1 MVRIHQILPYVFF
14 YSKRAVSNRAY
25 KKMSLF
31 WLASFAKIAFLMM
44 LLVIVPRLQV
54 ASAQN
59 AQQASEEGKR
69 VYEKSC
75 AHCHGTE
82 GRGDGSAAENLL
94 PKPRDF
100 TRGLYKIRST
110 EAGELPTDQD
120 LFDIIT
126 KGMPGSSMPGW
137 ETALSANERWEVVA
151 YIKTF
156 YDGFKEQEAPPR
168 QISLEGKIG
177 YAEESVDIGKGLY
190 TELGCVECH
199 GNVGRGDGTSAP
211 TLTDEWGFQTWPAN
225 LTQSWN
231 FRGGSEPEDI
241 FKRFIGGIAGSPMP
255 AFEGDS
261 FPGFGLT
268 AEESKRLTEL
278 DNKDEMTEAEEEE
291 SAQLYEKTDAAV
303 DLALNL
309 AEGTEL
315 SAEEQQIYAEA
326 MKVVYEKS
334 WHLTNYVKSLAPER
348 RPAPAIGNN
357 VLRSQYVAGALPAK
371 TDTAWDTLEPSH
383 FPLVGQVVI
392 EPRQFNPTID
402 SVNVKSFYND
412 TEVAFLFTWD
422 DRTHTTAEEDEETGN
437 MLEDA
442 LAIQFPVKV
451 PQGPTAPKPYFLW
464 GGRLP
469 VYLWQWEASAPDQ
482 VTELTAKGINSAEVQ
497 AAQSDIQAA
506 GSYTTGQYTLWVKRS
521 LKTDDK
527 KDLQLEPGVFVP
539 IAFSAWD
546 GANGDINTKRVI
558 SSWYAF
564 VLEPVPSSKRFIYP
578 PLVALLSV
586 GLLLGLRG
594 FVQRRNSEE

>member
-1 MVRIHQILPYVFF
+1 MIRRYQNTIFLTLLL
-14 YSKRAVSNRAY
+14 A
-25 KKMSLF
+25 
-31 WLASFAKIAFLMM
+31 LASVFS
-44 LLVIVPRLQV
+44 V
-54 ASAQN
+54 ADAQN
-59 AQQASEEGKR
+59 APEASEEGKR

-94 PKPRDF
+94 PRPRDF

-110 EAGELPTDQD
+110 ETGQVPTDQD

-126 KGMPGSSMPGW
+126 EGMPGTSMPGW
-137 ETALSANERWEVVA
+137 ETSLSANERWEVVA

-156 YDGFKEQEAPPR
+156 YDGFKENTAPR
-168 QISLEGKIG
+168 QIDLSGKIA
-177 YAEESVDIGKGLY
+177 YAEQSIETGKALY

-225 LTQSWN
+225 LAQGWT
-231 FRGGSEPEDI
+231 FRGGSETEDI

-261 FPGFGLT
+261 FLHFGLT
-268 AEESKRLTEL
+268 SEESKRLTEL
-278 DNKDEMTEAEEEE
+278 ENKDEMTEAEDEE
-291 SAQLYEKTDAAV
+291 SAAFYEKMDAAV
-303 DLALNL
+303 DIALRIT
-309 AEGTEL
+309 EGETL
-315 SAEEQQIYAEA
+315 NAADRQSFNNA

-334 WHLTNYVKSLAPER
+334 WHLANYVKSLSPEK
-348 RPAPAIGNN
+348 RPEPAIGNN
-357 VLRSQYVAGALPAK
+357 ALRSQYIGGELPALG
-371 TDTAWDTLEPSH
+371 DAAWETLKASY
-383 FPLVGQVVI
+383 FPLVGQVI
-392 EPRQFNPTID
+392 LEPRQFNPTID

-412 TEVAFLFTWD
+412 NEVAFLFTWD
-422 DRTHTTAEEDEETGN
+422 DRTHTTASEDEETGK

-442 LAIQFPVKV
+442 VAIQFPVKV

-469 VYLWQWEASAPDQ
+469 VYLWYWKASAPEQ
-482 VTELTAKGINSAEVQ
+482 VTELTAKGISNAEVQ
-497 AAQSDIQAA
+497 AVQSDLQAE
-506 GSYTTGQYTLWVKRS
+506 GTYTDGQYNLWVKRA

-546 GANGDINTKRVI
+546 GANGDVEAKRVI
-558 SSWYAF
+558 SSWYTF
-564 VLEPVPSSKRFIYP
+564 VLEPVPSARRFIYP

-586 GLLLGLRG
+586 GALFGLRG
-594 FVQRRNSEE
+594 FARRRNS

>member
-1 MVRIHQILPYVFF
+1 MIRRYQNTIFLTLLL
-14 YSKRAVSNRAY
+14 A
-25 KKMSLF
+25 
-31 WLASFAKIAFLMM
+31 LASVFS
-44 LLVIVPRLQV
+44 V
-54 ASAQN
+54 ADAQN
-59 AQQASEEGKR
+59 TPEASEEGKR

-94 PKPRDF
+94 PRPRDF

-110 EAGELPTDQD
+110 EAGQLPTDQD

-126 KGMPGSSMPGW
+126 EGMPGSSMPGW
-137 ETALSANERWEVVA
+137 ETALSANERWEVTA

-156 YDGFKEQEAPPR
+156 YEGFKENTAPR
-168 QISLEGKIG
+168 QIDLSSKIAYSEQSVETGK
-177 YAEESVDIGKGLY
+177 ALY

-225 LTQSWN
+225 LAQGWT
-231 FRGGSEPEDI
+231 FRGGGETEDI

-261 FPGFGLT
+261 FLHFGLT
-268 AEESKRLTEL
+268 SEESKRLTEL
-278 DNKDEMTEAEEEE
+278 ENKDETTEAEDEE
-291 SAQLYEKTDAAV
+291 SAAFYEKMDVAV
-303 DLALNL
+303 DIALRIT
-309 AEGTEL
+309 EGDTL
-315 SAEEQQIYAEA
+315 NAADRQTFDNA

-334 WHLTNYVKSLAPER
+334 WHLANYVKSLSPEK

-357 VLRSQYVAGALPAK
+357 VLRAQYVNGELPALG
-371 TDTAWDTLEPSH
+371 DAAWETLKSSY
-383 FPLVGQVVI
+383 FPLVGQVIV

-402 SVNVKSFYND
+402 SVNVKSFYNNN
-412 TEVAFLFTWD
+412 EVVFLFTWD
-422 DRTHTTAEEDEETGN
+422 DRTHTTALTDEETGKV
-437 MLEDA
+437 LEDA

-469 VYLWQWEASAPDQ
+469 VYLWHWKASAPEQ
-482 VTELTAKGINSAEVQ
+482 VTELTAKGINNAEVQ
-497 AAQSDIQAA
+497 AVQSDIQAQ
-506 GSYTTGQYTLWVKRS
+506 GTYTTGQYNLWVKRA

-527 KDLQLEPGVFVP
+527 KDLQIEPGVFVP

-546 GANGDINTKRVI
+546 GANGDVEAKRVI
-558 SSWYAF
+558 SSWYTF
-564 VLEPVPSSKRFIYP
+564 VLEPVPSSRRFIYP

-586 GLLLGLRG
+586 GALFGLRG
-594 FVQRRNSEE
+594 FVRRRNS

>member
-1 MVRIHQILPYVFF
+1 MRTRNISLLMLIFGMVVGP
-14 YSKRAVSNRAY
+14 
-25 KKMSLF
+25 
-31 WLASFAKIAFLMM
+31 
-44 LLVIVPRLQV
+44 LLCTH
-54 ASAQN
+54 AQN
-59 AQQASEEGKR
+59 APEASERGKE
-69 VYEKSC
+69 VYEQSC
-75 AHCHGTE
+75 AQCHGTE

-126 KGMPGSSMPGW
+126 AGMPGSSMPGW
-137 ETALSANERWEVVA
+137 ETALNANDRWEVVA

-156 YDGFKEQEAPPR
+156 YDGFKEAETPPK
-168 QISLEGKIG
+168 QINLSGKIP
-177 YAEESVDIGKGLY
+177 YAEQSVETGKALY
-190 TELGCVECH
+190 IELGCVECH
-199 GNVGRGDGTSAP
+199 GDVGRGDGTSAP

-225 LTQSWN
+225 LAQGWN
-231 FRGGSEPEDI
+231 FRGGADTEDI

-268 AEESKRLTEL
+268 SEESSRMIEL

-291 SAQLYEKTDAAV
+291 SAQLYEKYDAAV
-303 DLALNL
+303 DIALNL

-315 SAEEQQIYAEA
+315 TAAEKQIYDDA
-326 MKVVYEKS
+326 MRVVYEKS
-334 WHLTNYVKSLAPER
+334 WHLANYVKSLMPEE
-348 RPAPAIGNN
+348 RPESAIGNN
-357 VLRSQYVAGALPAK
+357 VLRSQYVQGELPAM
-371 TDTAWDTLEPSH
+371 DNAAWETLEAGY
-383 FPLVGQVVI
+383 FPLVGQIII

-402 SVNVKSFYND
+402 AINVKSFYND

-422 DRTHTTAEEDEETGN
+422 DRTHTTGDETDEVTGKP
-437 MLEDA
+437 LEDA
-442 LAIQFPVKV
+442 LAVQFPVKV

-469 VYLWQWEASAPDQ
+469 VYLWHWKASAPEQ
-482 VTELTAKGINSAEVQ
+482 VTELTAKGMNNAEVQ
-497 AAQSDIQAA
+497 AAQGELQVQRT
-506 GSYTTGQYTLWVKRS
+506 YTNGQYKLWVKRA

-546 GANGDINTKRVI
+546 GANGDVDTKRVI
-558 SSWYAF
+558 TSWYTF

-578 PLVALLSV
+578 PLIAVLS
-586 GLLLGLRG
+586 LGLPLRFTRSRAAKK
-594 FVQRRNSEE
+594 FVKMTNNKYSISVVSVLKTDNR

>member
-1 MVRIHQILPYVFF
+1 MKNRNVVSLLMLILGTLCVLTLTY
-14 YSKRAVSNRAY
+14 
-25 KKMSLF
+25 
-31 WLASFAKIAFLMM
+31 
-44 LLVIVPRLQV
+44 
-54 ASAQN
+54 AQN
-59 AQQASEEGKR
+59 APEASEKGKE
-69 VYEKSC
+69 VYEQSC

-110 EAGELPTDQD
+110 ESGQLPTDQD

-126 KGMPGSSMPGW
+126 IGMPGSSMPGW
-137 ETALSANERWEVVA
+137 ETSLSADDRWEVVA

-156 YDGFKEQEAPPR
+156 YDGFTEGETPR
-168 QISLEGKIG
+168 EISLEGKIS
-177 YAEESVDIGKGLY
+177 YSEESVETGKGLY
-190 TELGCVECH
+190 VELGCVECH

-225 LTQSWN
+225 LAQSWN
-231 FRGGSEPEDI
+231 FRGGTDTEAI

-261 FPGFGLT
+261 FLHFGLT
-268 AEESKRLTEL
+268 VEESKRLTEL
-278 DNKDEMTEAEEEE
+278 ENKDEMTEAEEAE
-291 SAQLYEKTDAAV
+291 SEKFYEKMDIAV
-303 DLALNL
+303 DLALNRT
-309 AEGTEL
+309 EGIEL
-315 SAEEQQIYAEA
+315 SAAEQQTYDDA

-334 WHLTNYVKSLAPER
+334 WHLANYVKSLAPEK
-348 RPAPAIGNN
+348 RPESAIGKN
-357 VLRSQYVAGALPAK
+357 VLRSQYIQGELPGIDDA
-371 TDTAWDTLEPSH
+371 AWETLQSRY

-402 SVNVKSFYND
+402 SVNIKSFYND
-412 TEVAFLFTWD
+412 TTVAFLFTWD
-422 DRTHTTAEEDEETGN
+422 DRTHTTGDETDEATGKP
-437 MLEDA
+437 LEDA

-451 PQGPTAPKPYFLW
+451 PQGPTAPKPYFLG

-469 VYLWQWEASAPDQ
+469 VYLWQWKASTPDQ
-482 VTELTAKGINSAEVQ
+482 VTELTAKGINNAEVQ
-497 AAQSDIQAA
+497 EAQGELQTQSV
-506 GSYTTGQYTLWVKRS
+506 YTDGQYKLWVKRA

-546 GANGDINTKRVI
+546 GANGDIGTKRVM
-558 SSWYAF
+558 SSWYTF
-564 VLEPVPSSKRFIYP
+564 VLEPVPSSRRFVYP
-578 PLVALLSV
+578 PLIAILSL
-586 GLLLGLRG
+586 GLLFGLRG

>member
-1 MVRIHQILPYVFF
+1 MIRRYQNTIFLTLLL
-14 YSKRAVSNRAY
+14 A
-25 KKMSLF
+25 
-31 WLASFAKIAFLMM
+31 LASVFS
-44 LLVIVPRLQV
+44 V
-54 ASAQN
+54 ADAQN
-59 AQQASEEGKR
+59 APEASEEGKR

-94 PKPRDF
+94 PRPRDF

-110 EAGELPTDQD
+110 ETGQVPTDQD

-126 KGMPGSSMPGW
+126 EGMPGTSMPGW
-137 ETALSANERWEVVA
+137 ETSLSANERWEVVA

-156 YDGFKEQEAPPR
+156 YDGFKENTAPR
-168 QISLEGKIG
+168 QIDLSGKIA
-177 YAEESVDIGKGLY
+177 YAEQSIETGKALY

-225 LTQSWN
+225 LAQGWT
-231 FRGGSEPEDI
+231 FRGGSETEDI

-261 FPGFGLT
+261 FLHFGLT
-268 AEESKRLTEL
+268 SEESKRLTEL
-278 DNKDEMTEAEEEE
+278 ENKDEMTEAEDEE
-291 SAQLYEKTDAAV
+291 SAAFYEKMDAAV
-303 DLALNL
+303 DIALRIT
-309 AEGTEL
+309 EGETL
-315 SAEEQQIYAEA
+315 NAADRQSFNNA

-334 WHLTNYVKSLAPER
+334 WHLANYVKSLSPEK
-348 RPAPAIGNN
+348 RPEPAIGNN
-357 VLRSQYVAGALPAK
+357 ALRSQYIGGELPALG
-371 TDTAWDTLEPSH
+371 DAAWETLKASY
-383 FPLVGQVVI
+383 FPLVGQVI
-392 EPRQFNPTID
+392 LEPRQFNPTID

-412 TEVAFLFTWD
+412 NEVAFLFTWD
-422 DRTHTTAEEDEETGN
+422 DRTHTTASEDEETGK

-442 LAIQFPVKV
+442 VAIQFPVKV

-469 VYLWQWEASAPDQ
+469 VYLWYWKASAPEQ
-482 VTELTAKGINSAEVQ
+482 VTELTAKGISNAEVQ
-497 AAQSDIQAA
+497 AVQSDLQAE
-506 GSYTTGQYTLWVKRS
+506 GTYTDGQYNLWVKRA

-546 GANGDINTKRVI
+546 GANGDVEAKRVI
-558 SSWYAF
+558 SSWYTF
-564 VLEPVPSSKRFIYP
+564 VLEPVPSSRRFIYP

-586 GLLLGLRG
+586 GALFGLRG
-594 FVQRRNSEE
+594 FARRRNS

>member
-1 MVRIHQILPYVFF
+1 MIRRYQNTIFLTLLL
-14 YSKRAVSNRAY
+14 A
-25 KKMSLF
+25 
-31 WLASFAKIAFLMM
+31 LASVFS
-44 LLVIVPRLQV
+44 V
-54 ASAQN
+54 ADAQN
-59 AQQASEEGKR
+59 APEASEEGKR

-94 PKPRDF
+94 PRPRDF

-110 EAGELPTDQD
+110 ETGQLPTDQD

-126 KGMPGSSMPGW
+126 EGMPGSSMPGW
-137 ETALSANERWEVVA
+137 ETALSANERWEVTA

-156 YDGFKEQEAPPR
+156 YEGFKENTAPR
-168 QISLEGKIG
+168 QIDLSSKIAYSEQSVETGK
-177 YAEESVDIGKGLY
+177 ALY

-225 LTQSWN
+225 LAQGWT
-231 FRGGSEPEDI
+231 FRGGGETEDI

-261 FPGFGLT
+261 FLHFGLT
-268 AEESKRLTEL
+268 SEESKRLTEL
-278 DNKDEMTEAEEEE
+278 ENRDEMTEAEDEE
-291 SAQLYEKTDAAV
+291 SAAFYEKMDVAV
-303 DLALNL
+303 DIALRIT
-309 AEGTEL
+309 EGDTL
-315 SAEEQQIYAEA
+315 NAADRQTFDNA

-334 WHLTNYVKSLAPER
+334 WHLANYVKSLSPEK

-357 VLRSQYVAGALPAK
+357 VLRAQYVNGELPALG
-371 TDTAWDTLEPSH
+371 DAAWETLKSSY
-383 FPLVGQVVI
+383 FPLVGQVI
-392 EPRQFNPTID
+392 LEPRQFNPTID

-412 TEVAFLFTWD
+412 TEVVFLFTWD
-422 DRTHTTAEEDEETGN
+422 DRTHTTALEDEETGKV
-437 MLEDA
+437 LEDA

-469 VYLWQWEASAPDQ
+469 VYLWHWKASAPEQ
-482 VTELTAKGINSAEVQ
+482 VTELTAKGINNAEVQ
-497 AAQSDIQAA
+497 AVQSDIQAQ
-506 GSYTTGQYTLWVKRS
+506 GTYTTGQYNLWVKRA

-527 KDLQLEPGVFVP
+527 KDLQIEPGVFVP

-546 GANGDINTKRVI
+546 GANGDVDAKRVI
-558 SSWYAF
+558 SSWYTF
-564 VLEPVPSSKRFIYP
+564 VLEPVPSSRRFIYP

-586 GLLLGLRG
+586 GALFGLRG
-594 FVQRRNSEE
+594 FVRRRNS

>member
-1 MVRIHQILPYVFF
+1 MIRRYQNIIFLTLLL
-14 YSKRAVSNRAY
+14 A
-25 KKMSLF
+25 
-31 WLASFAKIAFLMM
+31 LASVFS
-44 LLVIVPRLQV
+44 V
-54 ASAQN
+54 ADAQN
-59 AQQASEEGKR
+59 APEASEEGKR

-94 PKPRDF
+94 PRPRDF

-110 EAGELPTDQD
+110 ETGQVPTDQD

-126 KGMPGSSMPGW
+126 EGMPGTSMPGW
-137 ETALSANERWEVVA
+137 DTSLSANERWEVVA

-156 YDGFKEQEAPPR
+156 YDGFKENTAPR
-168 QISLEGKIG
+168 QIDLSGKIA
-177 YAEESVDIGKGLY
+177 YAEQSIETGKALY

-225 LTQSWN
+225 LAQGWT
-231 FRGGSEPEDI
+231 FRGGSETEDI

-261 FPGFGLT
+261 FLHFGLT
-268 AEESKRLTEL
+268 SEESKRLTEL
-278 DNKDEMTEAEEEE
+278 ENKDEMTEAEDEE
-291 SAQLYEKTDAAV
+291 SAAFYEKMDAAV
-303 DLALNL
+303 DIALRIT
-309 AEGTEL
+309 EGETL
-315 SAEEQQIYAEA
+315 NAADRQSFNNA

-334 WHLTNYVKSLAPER
+334 WHLANYVKSLSPEK
-348 RPAPAIGNN
+348 RPEPAIGNN
-357 VLRSQYVAGALPAK
+357 ALRSQYLGGELPTLGDA
-371 TDTAWDTLEPSH
+371 AWETLKASY
-383 FPLVGQVVI
+383 FPLVGQVI
-392 EPRQFNPTID
+392 LEPRQFNPTID
-402 SVNVKSFYND
+402 AVNVKSFYND
-412 TEVAFLFTWD
+412 NEVAFLFTWD
-422 DRTHTTAEEDEETGN
+422 DRTHTTASEDEETGK

-442 LAIQFPVKV
+442 VAIQFPVKV

-469 VYLWQWEASAPDQ
+469 VYLWYWKASAPEQ
-482 VTELTAKGINSAEVQ
+482 VTELTAKGISNAEVQ
-497 AAQSDIQAA
+497 AVQSDLQAE
-506 GSYTTGQYTLWVKRS
+506 GTYTDGQYNLWVKRA

-546 GANGDINTKRVI
+546 GANGDVEAKRVI
-558 SSWYAF
+558 SSWYTF
-564 VLEPVPSSKRFIYP
+564 VLEPVPSSRRFIYP

-586 GLLLGLRG
+586 GALFGLRG
-594 FVQRRNSEE
+594 FARRRNS

>member
-1 MVRIHQILPYVFF
+1 MIRRYQNIIFLTLLL
-14 YSKRAVSNRAY
+14 A
-25 KKMSLF
+25 
-31 WLASFAKIAFLMM
+31 LASVFS
-44 LLVIVPRLQV
+44 V
-54 ASAQN
+54 ADAQN
-59 AQQASEEGKR
+59 APEASEEGKR

-94 PKPRDF
+94 PRPRDF

-110 EAGELPTDQD
+110 ETGQVPTDQD

-126 KGMPGSSMPGW
+126 EGMPGSSMPGW
-137 ETALSANERWEVVA
+137 ETSLSTNERWEVVA

-156 YDGFKEQEAPPR
+156 YDGFKENTAPR
-168 QISLEGKIG
+168 QIDLSGKIA
-177 YAEESVDIGKGLY
+177 YAEQSIETGKALY

-225 LTQSWN
+225 LAQGWT
-231 FRGGSEPEDI
+231 FRGGSETEDI

-261 FPGFGLT
+261 FLHFGLT
-268 AEESKRLTEL
+268 SEESKRLTEL
-278 DNKDEMTEAEEEE
+278 ENKDEMTEAEDEE
-291 SAQLYEKTDAAV
+291 SAAFYEKMDAAV
-303 DLALNL
+303 DIALRIT
-309 AEGTEL
+309 EGETL
-315 SAEEQQIYAEA
+315 NAADRQSFNNA

-334 WHLTNYVKSLAPER
+334 WHLANYVKSLSPEK
-348 RPAPAIGNN
+348 RPEPAIGNN
-357 VLRSQYVAGALPAK
+357 ALRSQYIGGELPALG
-371 TDTAWDTLEPSH
+371 DAAWETLKASY
-383 FPLVGQVVI
+383 FPLVGQVI
-392 EPRQFNPTID
+392 LEPRQFNPTID

-412 TEVAFLFTWD
+412 NEVAFLFTWD
-422 DRTHTTAEEDEETGN
+422 DRTHTTASEDEETGK

-442 LAIQFPVKV
+442 VAIQFPVKV

-469 VYLWQWEASAPDQ
+469 VYLWYWKASAPEQ
-482 VTELTAKGINSAEVQ
+482 VTELTAKGISNAEVQ
-497 AAQSDIQAA
+497 AVQSDLQAE
-506 GSYTTGQYTLWVKRS
+506 GTYTDGQYNLWVKRA

-546 GANGDINTKRVI
+546 GANGDVEAKRVI
-558 SSWYAF
+558 SSWYTF
-564 VLEPVPSSKRFIYP
+564 VLEPVPSSRRFIYP

-586 GLLLGLRG
+586 GALFGLRG
-594 FVQRRNSEE
+594 FARRRNS

>member
-1 MVRIHQILPYVFF
+1 MSTRNVTLLMLVLGIVVGTLCC
-14 YSKRAVSNRAY
+14 AVTY
-25 KKMSLF
+25 
-31 WLASFAKIAFLMM
+31 
-44 LLVIVPRLQV
+44 
-54 ASAQN
+54 AQN
-59 AQQASEEGKR
+59 APEASEKGKE
-69 VYEKSC
+69 VYEQSC
-75 AHCHGTE
+75 AHCHGIE

-110 EAGELPTDQD
+110 AAGELPTDQD

-126 KGMPGSSMPGW
+126 EGMPGSSMPPW
-137 ETALSANERWEVVA
+137 ETALNANDRWEVVA

-156 YDGFKEQEAPPR
+156 YDGFKDAETPPAQINLSGKISYSEQ
-168 QISLEGKIG
+168 SLETGK
-177 YAEESVDIGKGLY
+177 ALY

-225 LTQSWN
+225 LAQGWT
-231 FRGGSEPEDI
+231 FRGGADVEDI

-268 AEESKRLTEL
+268 AEESSRMIEL

-291 SAQLYEKTDAAV
+291 SAQLYEKYDAAV
-303 DLALNL
+303 DIALNL

-315 SAEEQQIYAEA
+315 TAAEKQIYDAA

-334 WHLTNYVKSLAPER
+334 WHLANYVKSLSPEK
-348 RPAPAIGNN
+348 RPESAIGNN
-357 VLRSQYVAGALPAK
+357 VLRSQYINGELPLMDGAE
-371 TDTAWDTLEPSH
+371 WETLEAKY

-402 SVNVKSFYND
+402 AVNVKSFYND
-412 TEVAFLFTWD
+412 TEVAFLFIWD
-422 DRTHTTAEEDEETGN
+422 DRTHTTDETDEETGKT
-437 MLEDA
+437 LEDA
-442 LAIQFPVKV
+442 LAVQFPVKV

-469 VYLWQWEASAPDQ
+469 VYLWHWKASAPEQ
-482 VTELTAKGINSAEVQ
+482 VTELTAKGMNNAEVQ
-497 AAQSDIQAA
+497 AAQGELQVQ
-506 GSYTTGQYTLWVKRS
+506 GTYTNGQYKLWVKRA
-521 LKTDDK
+521 LKTDDR

-546 GANGDINTKRVI
+546 GANGDVDTKRVM
-558 SSWYAF
+558 SSWYTF
-564 VLEPVPSSKRFIYP
+564 VLEPVPSSRRFIYP
-578 PLVALLSV
+578 PLIAILSL
-586 GLLLGLRG
+586 GLLFGLRAV
-594 FVQRRNSEE
+594 VQRRNS

>member
-1 MVRIHQILPYVFF
+1 MIRRYQNTIFLTLLL
-14 YSKRAVSNRAY
+14 A
-25 KKMSLF
+25 
-31 WLASFAKIAFLMM
+31 LASVFS
-44 LLVIVPRLQV
+44 V
-54 ASAQN
+54 ADAQN
-59 AQQASEEGKR
+59 APEASEEGKR

-94 PKPRDF
+94 PRPRDF

-110 EAGELPTDQD
+110 ETGQVPTDQD

-126 KGMPGSSMPGW
+126 EGMPGTSMPGW
-137 ETALSANERWEVVA
+137 ETSLSANERWEVVA

-156 YDGFKEQEAPPR
+156 YDGFKENTAPR
-168 QISLEGKIG
+168 QIDLSGKIA
-177 YAEESVDIGKGLY
+177 YAEQSIETGKALY

-225 LTQSWN
+225 LAQGWT
-231 FRGGSEPEDI
+231 FRGGSETEDI

-261 FPGFGLT
+261 FLHFGLT
-268 AEESKRLTEL
+268 SEESKRLTEL
-278 DNKDEMTEAEEEE
+278 ENKDEMTEAEDEE
-291 SAQLYEKTDAAV
+291 SAAFYEKMDAAV
-303 DLALNL
+303 DIALRIT
-309 AEGTEL
+309 EGETL
-315 SAEEQQIYAEA
+315 NAADRQSFNNA

-334 WHLTNYVKSLAPER
+334 WHLANYVKSLSPEK
-348 RPAPAIGNN
+348 RPEPAIGNN
-357 VLRSQYVAGALPAK
+357 ALRSQYIGGELPALG
-371 TDTAWDTLEPSH
+371 DAAWETLKASY
-383 FPLVGQVVI
+383 FPLVGQVI
-392 EPRQFNPTID
+392 LEPRQFNPTID
-402 SVNVKSFYND
+402 AVNVKSFYND
-412 TEVAFLFTWD
+412 NEVAFLFTWD
-422 DRTHTTAEEDEETGN
+422 DRTHTTASEDEETGK

-442 LAIQFPVKV
+442 VAIQFPVKV

-469 VYLWQWEASAPDQ
+469 VYLWYWKASAPEQ
-482 VTELTAKGINSAEVQ
+482 VTELTAKGISNAEVQ
-497 AAQSDIQAA
+497 AVQSDLQAE
-506 GSYTTGQYTLWVKRS
+506 GTYTDGQYNLWVKRA

-546 GANGDINTKRVI
+546 GANGDVEAKRVI
-558 SSWYAF
+558 SSWYTF
-564 VLEPVPSSKRFIYP
+564 VLEPVPSSRRFIYP

-586 GLLLGLRG
+586 GALFGLRG
-594 FVQRRNSEE
+594 FARRRNS

>member
-1 MVRIHQILPYVFF
+1 MIRRYQNTIFLTLLL
-14 YSKRAVSNRAY
+14 A
-25 KKMSLF
+25 
-31 WLASFAKIAFLMM
+31 LASVFS
-44 LLVIVPRLQV
+44 V
-54 ASAQN
+54 ADAQN
-59 AQQASEEGKR
+59 APEASEEGKR

-94 PKPRDF
+94 PRPRDF

-110 EAGELPTDQD
+110 ETGQLPTDQD

-126 KGMPGSSMPGW
+126 EGMPGSSMPGW
-137 ETALSANERWEVVA
+137 ETALSANERWGVTA

-156 YDGFKEQEAPPR
+156 YEGFKENTAPR
-168 QISLEGKIG
+168 QIDLASKIAYSEQSVETGK
-177 YAEESVDIGKGLY
+177 ALY

-225 LTQSWN
+225 LAQGWT
-231 FRGGSEPEDI
+231 FRGGGETEDI

-261 FPGFGLT
+261 FLHFGLT
-268 AEESKRLTEL
+268 SEESKRLTEL
-278 DNKDEMTEAEEEE
+278 ENKDEMTEAEDEE
-291 SAQLYEKTDAAV
+291 SAAFYEKMDVAV
-303 DLALNL
+303 DIALRIT
-309 AEGTEL
+309 EGDTL
-315 SAEEQQIYAEA
+315 NAADRQTFDNA

-334 WHLTNYVKSLAPER
+334 WHLANYVKSLSPEK

-357 VLRSQYVAGALPAK
+357 VLRAQYVNGELPALG
-371 TDTAWDTLEPSH
+371 DAAWETLESSY
-383 FPLVGQVVI
+383 FPLVGQVIV

-412 TEVAFLFTWD
+412 TEVVFLFTWD
-422 DRTHTTAEEDEETGN
+422 DRTHTTALTDEETGKV
-437 MLEDA
+437 LEDA
-442 LAIQFPVKV
+442 LTIQFPVKV

-469 VYLWQWEASAPDQ
+469 VYLWHWKASAPEQ
-482 VTELTAKGINSAEVQ
+482 VTELTAKGISNAEVQ
-497 AAQSDIQAA
+497 AVQSDIQAQ
-506 GSYTTGQYTLWVKRS
+506 GTYTTGQYNLWVKRA

-527 KDLQLEPGVFVP
+527 KDLQIEPGVFVP

-546 GANGDINTKRVI
+546 GANGDVEAKRVI
-558 SSWYAF
+558 SSWYTF
-564 VLEPVPSSKRFIYP
+564 VLEPVPSSRRFIYP

-586 GLLLGLRG
+586 GALFGLRG
-594 FVQRRNSEE
+594 FVRRRNS

>member
-1 MVRIHQILPYVFF
+1 MRNRNIALLMLIFGIVVGTLRC
-14 YSKRAVSNRAY
+14 AVTH
-25 KKMSLF
+25 
-31 WLASFAKIAFLMM
+31 
-44 LLVIVPRLQV
+44 
-54 ASAQN
+54 AQN
-59 AQQASEEGKR
+59 APEASEKGKE
-69 VYEKSC
+69 VYEESC

-126 KGMPGSSMPGW
+126 DGMPGSSMPGW
-137 ETALSANERWEVVA
+137 ETSLSANDRWEVTA

-156 YDGFKEQEAPPR
+156 HDGFKERAAPLR
-168 QISLEGKIG
+168 QITLAGEIS
-177 YAEESVDIGKGLY
+177 YSQESVEVGKGLY

-199 GNVGRGDGTSAP
+199 GNIGRGDGTSAP

-225 LTQSWN
+225 LTQGWN
-231 FRGGSEPEDI
+231 FRGGADTEDI

-261 FPGFGLT
+261 FLHFGLT
-268 AEESKRLTEL
+268 SDESKRLTEL
-278 DNKDEMTEAEEEE
+278 ENKDEMTEAEEEE
-291 SAQLYEKTDAAV
+291 SGQFYEKMDAAV
-303 DLALNL
+303 DIALNRT
-309 AEGTEL
+309 EGTEL
-315 SAEEQQIYAEA
+315 TAAEQQTYDDA

-334 WHLTNYVKSLAPER
+334 WHLANYVKSLSPEK
-348 RPAPAIGNN
+348 RPKSAIGNN
-357 VLRSQYVAGALPAK
+357 VLRSQYVQGELPAV
-371 TDTAWDTLEPSH
+371 DDAAWETFEARY
-383 FPLVGQVVI
+383 FPLVGQIVI

-402 SVNVKSFYND
+402 AVNVKSFYND

-422 DRTHTTAEEDEETGN
+422 DRTHTVDETDEETGKT
-437 MLEDA
+437 LEDA

-451 PQGPTAPKPYFLW
+451 PQGPTAPKPYFLY

-469 VYLWQWEASAPDQ
+469 VYLWHWKASAPEQ
-482 VTELTAKGINSAEVQ
+482 VTELTAKGVNNAEVQ
-497 AAQSDIQAA
+497 EAQGNLQAQGTYA
-506 GSYTTGQYTLWVKRS
+506 DGRYKLWVKRA

-527 KDLQLEPGVFVP
+527 KDLQLESSVFVP

-546 GANGDINTKRVI
+546 GSNGDVDTKRVM

-564 VLEPVPSSKRFIYP
+564 VLEPIPSSKRFIYP
-578 PLVALLSV
+578 PLIAVLSL
-586 GLLLGLRG
+586 GLLFGLRG
-594 FVQRRNSEE
+594 FVQRRNS

>member
-1 MVRIHQILPYVFF
+1 MVRRHKILPNT
-14 YSKRAVSNRAY
+14 KIT
-25 KKMSLF
+25 LLILL
-31 WLASFAKIAFLMM
+31 LAIIPM
-44 LLVIVPRLQV
+44 LQV
-54 ASAQN
+54 ADAQN
-59 AQQASEEGKR
+59 APQASEEGKR
-69 VYEKSC
+69 VYETSC

-156 YDGFKEQEAPPR
+156 HDGFKNSSAPPR
-168 QISLEGKIG
+168 EIRLAGKIA
-177 YAEESVDIGKGLY
+177 YSEESVEIGKGLY

-199 GNVGRGDGTSAP
+199 GNIGRGDGTSAP

-231 FRGGSEPEDI
+231 FRGGSNTEDI

-261 FPGFGLT
+261 FLHFGLT
-268 AEESKRLTEL
+268 SAESKRLTEL
-278 DNKDEMTEAEEEE
+278 ENKDELTAAEEEE
-291 SAQLYEKTDAAV
+291 SGQFYEKMDAAV
-303 DLALNL
+303 DIALNI
-309 AEGTEL
+309 AEDTEL
-315 SAEEQQIYAEA
+315 SPEEQQTYTDA

-334 WHLTNYVKSLAPER
+334 WHLANYVNSLAPEK
-348 RPAPAIGNN
+348 RPEAAIGKNA
-357 VLRSQYVAGALPAK
+357 LRSQYVAEDLPAL
-371 TDTAWDTLEPSH
+371 TDAAWETLESSY

-412 TEVAFLFTWD
+412 KEVAFLFTWD
-422 DRTHTTAEEDEETGN
+422 DRTHTTAKEDEETGN
-437 MLEDA
+437 ILEDA

-469 VYLWQWEASAPDQ
+469 VYLWQWKAAAPNQ
-482 VTELTAKGINSAEVQ
+482 VTELTAKGINNAEVH
-497 AAQSDIQAA
+497 AAQSDIQAE
-506 GSYTTGQYTLWVKRS
+506 GSYTDGQYKLWVKRA

-546 GANGDINTKRVI
+546 GANGDINTKRVM
-558 SSWYAF
+558 SSWYTF

-586 GLLLGLRG
+586 GLLFGLRG
-594 FVQRRNSEE
+594 FVQRRNS

>member
-1 MVRIHQILPYVFF
+1 MIRRYQNTIFLTLLL
-14 YSKRAVSNRAY
+14 A
-25 KKMSLF
+25 
-31 WLASFAKIAFLMM
+31 LASVFT
-44 LLVIVPRLQV
+44 V
-54 ASAQN
+54 ADAQN
-59 AQQASEEGKR
+59 APEASEEGKR

-94 PKPRDF
+94 PRPRDF

-110 EAGELPTDQD
+110 EAGQLPTDQD

-126 KGMPGSSMPGW
+126 EGMPGSSMPGW
-137 ETALSANERWEVVA
+137 ETALSANERWEVTA

-156 YDGFKEQEAPPR
+156 YEGFKENTAPR
-168 QISLEGKIG
+168 QIDLSSKIAYSEQSVETGK
-177 YAEESVDIGKGLY
+177 ALY

-225 LTQSWN
+225 LAQGWT
-231 FRGGSEPEDI
+231 FRGGGETEDI

-261 FPGFGLT
+261 FLHFGLT
-268 AEESKRLTEL
+268 SEESKRLTEL
-278 DNKDEMTEAEEEE
+278 ENRDETTEDEDEE
-291 SAQLYEKTDAAV
+291 SAAFYEKMDVAV
-303 DLALNL
+303 DIALRIT
-309 AEGTEL
+309 EGETL
-315 SAEEQQIYAEA
+315 NAADRQTFDNA

-334 WHLTNYVKSLAPER
+334 WHLANYVKSLSPEK
-348 RPAPAIGNN
+348 RPAPAIGND
-357 VLRSQYVAGALPAK
+357 VLRAQYVNGELPALG
-371 TDTAWDTLEPSH
+371 DAAWETLKSSY
-383 FPLVGQVVI
+383 FPLVGQVIV

-412 TEVAFLFTWD
+412 NEVVFLFTWD
-422 DRTHTTAEEDEETGN
+422 DRTHTTALTDEETGKV
-437 MLEDA
+437 LEDA

-469 VYLWQWEASAPDQ
+469 VYLWHWKASAPAQ
-482 VTELTAKGINSAEVQ
+482 VTELTAKGINNAEVQ
-497 AAQSDIQAA
+497 AVQSDIQAQ
-506 GSYTTGQYTLWVKRS
+506 GTYTTGQYNLWVKRA

-527 KDLQLEPGVFVP
+527 KDLQIEPGVFVP

-546 GANGDINTKRVI
+546 GANDDVEAKRVI
-558 SSWYAF
+558 SSWYTF
-564 VLEPVPSSKRFIYP
+564 VLEPVPSSRRFIYP

-586 GLLLGLRG
+586 GALFGLRG
-594 FVQRRNSEE
+594 FVRRRNS

>member
-1 MVRIHQILPYVFF
+1 MIRRYQNTIFLTLLL
-14 YSKRAVSNRAY
+14 A
-25 KKMSLF
+25 
-31 WLASFAKIAFLMM
+31 LASVFS
-44 LLVIVPRLQV
+44 V
-54 ASAQN
+54 ADAQN
-59 AQQASEEGKR
+59 APEASEEGKR

-94 PKPRDF
+94 PRPRDF

-110 EAGELPTDQD
+110 ETGQLPTDQD

-126 KGMPGSSMPGW
+126 EGMPGSSMPGW
-137 ETALSANERWEVVA
+137 ETALSANERWEVTA

-156 YDGFKEQEAPPR
+156 YEGFKENTAPR
-168 QISLEGKIG
+168 QIDLSSKIAYSEQSVETGK
-177 YAEESVDIGKGLY
+177 ALY

-225 LTQSWN
+225 LAQGWT
-231 FRGGSEPEDI
+231 FRGGGETEDI

-261 FPGFGLT
+261 FLHFGLT
-268 AEESKRLTEL
+268 SEESKRLTEL
-278 DNKDEMTEAEEEE
+278 ENRDEMTEAEDEE
-291 SAQLYEKTDAAV
+291 SAAFYEKMDVAV
-303 DLALNL
+303 DIALRIT
-309 AEGTEL
+309 EGETL
-315 SAEEQQIYAEA
+315 NAADRQTFDNA

-334 WHLTNYVKSLAPER
+334 WHLANYVKSLSPEK

-357 VLRSQYVAGALPAK
+357 VLRAQYVNGELPALG
-371 TDTAWDTLEPSH
+371 DAAWETLKSSY
-383 FPLVGQVVI
+383 FPLVGQVI
-392 EPRQFNPTID
+392 LEPRQFNPTID

-412 TEVAFLFTWD
+412 TEVVFLFTWD
-422 DRTHTTAEEDEETGN
+422 DRTHTTALEDEETGKV
-437 MLEDA
+437 LEDA
-442 LAIQFPVKV
+442 LTIQFPVKV

-469 VYLWQWEASAPDQ
+469 VYLWHWKASAPEQ
-482 VTELTAKGINSAEVQ
+482 VTELTAKGINNAEVQ
-497 AAQSDIQAA
+497 AAQSDIQAQ
-506 GSYTTGQYTLWVKRS
+506 GTYTTGQYNLWVKRA

-527 KDLQLEPGVFVP
+527 KDLQIEPGVFVP

-546 GANGDINTKRVI
+546 GANGDVEAKRVI
-558 SSWYAF
+558 SSWYTF
-564 VLEPVPSSKRFIYP
+564 VLEPVPSSRRFIYP

-586 GLLLGLRG
+586 GALFGLRG
-594 FVQRRNSEE
+594 FVRRRNS

>member
-1 MVRIHQILPYVFF
+1 MIR
-14 YSKRAVSNRAY
+14 RY
-25 KKMSLF
+25 KNTLF
-31 WLASFAKIAFLMM
+31 LTLLLVALASVLS
-44 LLVIVPRLQV
+44 V
-54 ASAQN
+54 ASAQK
-59 AQQASEEGKR
+59 APEASEEGKR

-110 EAGELPTDQD
+110 EAGQLPTDQD

-126 KGMPGSSMPGW
+126 EGMPGSSMPGW
-137 ETALSANERWEVVA
+137 ENALNANERWEVVA

-156 YDGFKEQEAPPR
+156 HDGFKESTAPR
-168 QISLEGKIG
+168 QIDLAGKIA
-177 YAEESVDIGKGLY
+177 YSEQSIETGKALY

-225 LTQSWN
+225 LAQGWN
-231 FRGGSEPEDI
+231 FRGGSETEDI
-241 FKRFIGGIAGSPMP
+241 FKRFIGGLAGSPMP

-261 FPGFGLT
+261 FLHFGLT
-268 AEESKRLTEL
+268 SEESKRLTEL
-278 DNKDEMTEAEEEE
+278 ENKDEMTEAEDEE
-291 SAQLYEKTDAAV
+291 SAAFYEKMDVAV
-303 DLALNL
+303 DIALRIT
-309 AEGTEL
+309 EGETL
-315 SAEEQQIYAEA
+315 NAADRQTFDNA

-334 WHLTNYVKSLAPER
+334 WHLANYVKSLSPEK
-348 RPAPAIGNN
+348 RPASAIGDNA
-357 VLRSQYVAGALPAK
+357 LRAQYVNGELPALG
-371 TDTAWDTLEPSH
+371 DAAWETLTSSH
-383 FPLVGQVVI
+383 FPLVGQVI
-392 EPRQFNPTID
+392 LEPRQFNPTID

-412 TEVAFLFTWD
+412 NEVAFLFTWD
-422 DRTHTTAEEDEETGN
+422 DRTHTTALEDEETGKV
-437 MLEDA
+437 LEDA

-469 VYLWQWEASAPDQ
+469 VYLWHWKASAPKQ
-482 VTELTAKGINSAEVQ
+482 ITELTAKGIDKAEVQ
-497 AAQSDIQAA
+497 AVQGDIQAEGTYA
-506 GSYTTGQYTLWVKRS
+506 DGQYNLWVKRA
-521 LKTDDK
+521 LRTDDK

-546 GANGDINTKRVI
+546 GANDDRDAKRVI
-558 SSWYAF
+558 SSWYTF

-586 GLLLGLRG
+586 GALFGLRG
-594 FVQRRNSEE
+594 FARRRNS

>member
-1 MVRIHQILPYVFF
+1 MIR
-14 YSKRAVSNRAY
+14 RY
-25 KKMSLF
+25 KNTLF
-31 WLASFAKIAFLMM
+31 LTLLLVALASVLS
-44 LLVIVPRLQV
+44 V
-54 ASAQN
+54 ASAQK
-59 AQQASEEGKR
+59 APEASEEGKR

-110 EAGELPTDQD
+110 EAGQLPTDQD

-126 KGMPGSSMPGW
+126 EGMPGSSMPGW
-137 ETALSANERWEVVA
+137 EDALNANERWEVVA

-156 YDGFKEQEAPPR
+156 HDGFKESTAPR
-168 QISLEGKIG
+168 QIDLAGKIA
-177 YAEESVDIGKGLY
+177 YSEQSVETGKALY

-225 LTQSWN
+225 LAQGWN
-231 FRGGSEPEDI
+231 FRGGSETEDI
-241 FKRFIGGIAGSPMP
+241 FKRFIGGLAGSPMP

-261 FPGFGLT
+261 FLHFGLT
-268 AEESKRLTEL
+268 SEESKRLTEL
-278 DNKDEMTEAEEEE
+278 ENKDEMTEAEDEE
-291 SAQLYEKTDAAV
+291 SAAFYEKMDVAV
-303 DLALNL
+303 DIALRIT
-309 AEGTEL
+309 EGETL
-315 SAEEQQIYAEA
+315 NAADRQTFDNA

-334 WHLTNYVKSLAPER
+334 WHLANYVKSLSPEK
-348 RPAPAIGNN
+348 RPASAIGDNA
-357 VLRSQYVAGALPAK
+357 LRAQYVNGELPALG
-371 TDTAWDTLEPSH
+371 DAAWETLTSSH
-383 FPLVGQVVI
+383 FPLVGQVI
-392 EPRQFNPTID
+392 LEPRQFNPTID

-412 TEVAFLFTWD
+412 NEVAFLFTWD
-422 DRTHTTAEEDEETGN
+422 DRTHTTALEDEETGKV
-437 MLEDA
+437 LEDA

-469 VYLWQWEASAPDQ
+469 VYLWHWKASAPEQ
-482 VTELTAKGINSAEVQ
+482 ITELTAKGIDKAEVQ
-497 AAQSDIQAA
+497 AVQGDIQAEGTYA
-506 GSYTTGQYTLWVKRS
+506 DGQYNLWVKRA
-521 LKTDDK
+521 LRTDDK

-546 GANGDINTKRVI
+546 GANDDRDAKRVI
-558 SSWYAF
+558 SSWYTF

-586 GLLLGLRG
+586 GALFGLRG
-594 FVQRRNSEE
+594 FARRRNS

>member
-1 MVRIHQILPYVFF
+1 MIR
-14 YSKRAVSNRAY
+14 RY
-25 KKMSLF
+25 KNTLF
-31 WLASFAKIAFLMM
+31 LTLLLVALASVLS
-44 LLVIVPRLQV
+44 V
-54 ASAQN
+54 ASAQK
-59 AQQASEEGKR
+59 APEASEEGKR

-110 EAGELPTDQD
+110 EAGQLPTDQD

-126 KGMPGSSMPGW
+126 EGMPGSSMPGW
-137 ETALSANERWEVVA
+137 ETALNANERWEVVA

-156 YDGFKEQEAPPR
+156 HDGFKESTAPR
-168 QISLEGKIG
+168 QIDLAGKIA
-177 YAEESVDIGKGLY
+177 YSEQSVETGKALY

-225 LTQSWN
+225 LAQGWN
-231 FRGGSEPEDI
+231 FRGGSETEDI
-241 FKRFIGGIAGSPMP
+241 FKRFIGGLAGSPMP

-261 FPGFGLT
+261 FLHFGLT
-268 AEESKRLTEL
+268 SEESKRLTEL
-278 DNKDEMTEAEEEE
+278 ENKDEMTEAEDEE
-291 SAQLYEKTDAAV
+291 SAAFYEKMDVAV
-303 DLALNL
+303 DIALRIT
-309 AEGTEL
+309 EGETL
-315 SAEEQQIYAEA
+315 NAADRQTFDNA

-334 WHLTNYVKSLAPER
+334 WHLANYVRSLSPEK
-348 RPAPAIGNN
+348 RPASAIGDNA
-357 VLRSQYVAGALPAK
+357 LRAQYVNGELPALG
-371 TDTAWDTLEPSH
+371 DAAWETLTSSH
-383 FPLVGQVVI
+383 FPLVGQVI
-392 EPRQFNPTID
+392 LEPRQFNPTID

-412 TEVAFLFTWD
+412 NEVAFLFTWD
-422 DRTHTTAEEDEETGN
+422 DRTHTTALEDEETGKV
-437 MLEDA
+437 LEDA

-451 PQGPTAPKPYFLW
+451 PQGPTAPKPSFLW

-469 VYLWQWEASAPDQ
+469 VYLWHWKASAPKQ
-482 VTELTAKGINSAEVQ
+482 ITELTAKGIDKAEVQ
-497 AAQSDIQAA
+497 AVQSDIQAEGTYA
-506 GSYTTGQYTLWVKRS
+506 DGQYNLWVKRA
-521 LKTDDK
+521 LRTDDK

-546 GANGDINTKRVI
+546 GANDDRDAKRVI
-558 SSWYAF
+558 SSWYTF

-586 GLLLGLRG
+586 GALFGLRG
-594 FVQRRNSEE
+594 FARRRNS

>member
-1 MVRIHQILPYVFF
+1 MIRRYQNTIFLTLLL
-14 YSKRAVSNRAY
+14 A
-25 KKMSLF
+25 
-31 WLASFAKIAFLMM
+31 LASVFTAAD
-44 LLVIVPRLQV
+44 
-54 ASAQN
+54 AQN
-59 AQQASEEGKR
+59 APEASEEGKR

-94 PKPRDF
+94 PRPRDF

-110 EAGELPTDQD
+110 EAGQLPTDQD

-126 KGMPGSSMPGW
+126 EGMPGSSMPGW
-137 ETALSANERWEVVA
+137 ETALSANERWEVTA

-156 YDGFKEQEAPPR
+156 YEGFKENTAPR
-168 QISLEGKIG
+168 QIDLSSKIAYSEQSVETGK
-177 YAEESVDIGKGLY
+177 ALY

-225 LTQSWN
+225 LAQGWT
-231 FRGGSEPEDI
+231 FRGGGETEDI

-261 FPGFGLT
+261 FLHFGLT
-268 AEESKRLTEL
+268 SEESKRLTEL
-278 DNKDEMTEAEEEE
+278 ENRDETTEAEDEE
-291 SAQLYEKTDAAV
+291 SAAFYEKMDVAV
-303 DLALNL
+303 DIALRIT
-309 AEGTEL
+309 EGETL
-315 SAEEQQIYAEA
+315 NAADRQTFDNA

-334 WHLTNYVKSLAPER
+334 WHLANYVKSLSPEK

-357 VLRSQYVAGALPAK
+357 VLRAQYVNGELPALG
-371 TDTAWDTLEPSH
+371 DAAWETLESSY
-383 FPLVGQVVI
+383 FPLVGQVIV

-412 TEVAFLFTWD
+412 NEVVFLFTWD
-422 DRTHTTAEEDEETGN
+422 DRTHTTALEDEETGKV
-437 MLEDA
+437 LEDA

-469 VYLWQWEASAPDQ
+469 VYLWHWKASAPEQ
-482 VTELTAKGINSAEVQ
+482 VTELTAKGINNAEVQ
-497 AAQSDIQAA
+497 AVQSDIQAQ
-506 GSYTTGQYTLWVKRS
+506 GTYTTGQYNLWVKRA

-527 KDLQLEPGVFVP
+527 KDLQIEPGVFVP

-546 GANGDINTKRVI
+546 GANGDVEAKRVI
-558 SSWYAF
+558 SSWYTF
-564 VLEPVPSSKRFIYP
+564 VLEPVPSSRRFIYP

-586 GLLLGLRG
+586 GALFGLRG
-594 FVQRRNSEE
+594 FVRRRNS